1 MTATYGKRTLEAAA
15 ALSQRPGGSRL
26 SEIAETLRVRMSSAQ
41 RAIQSL
47 TDEGMVTAIAQGPDR
62 RYVINRGHPASDA
75 LGEFALRKLS
85 VREALDI
92 VVRAN
97 AAVEFAGRDERG
109 YVVVLSPFAEPADVA
124 RLQETFELINRARPD
139 RVVVD
144 MFERSELRNRLFDEP
159 DLRERGLGMRPV
171 KGSAIRM
178 FRDPHRHGSFDAPKL
193 GRLHPSLPRVPR
205 RAITRLAKEHGLAR
219 IAVFGSAVRSD
230 FRPDSD
236 VDVLVEAKPGARLGV
251 GNLVALK
258 QEMEDL
264 LDRDV
269 NVLTPRAVN
278 GRMGER
284 VARDQVVLHGRA

>member
-1 MTATYGKRTLEAAA
+1 MA

-26 SEIAETLRVRMSSAQ
+26 GETAEILGVPLSSAQ
-41 RAIQSL
+41 RAVSAL
-47 TDEGMVTAIAQGPDR
+47 VADGLVTAIAQGPDR
-62 RYVINRGHPASDA
+62 RYVINREHPAGDG
-75 LGEFALRKLS
+75 LVEFALRKPS
-85 VREALDI
+85 VREALD
-92 VVRAN
+92 VVARAN
-97 AAVEFAGRDERG
+97 PAVEFAGRDERG

-124 RLQETFELINRARPD
+124 RLQETFERINRDRPD
-139 RVVVD
+139 RVVVEV
-144 MFERSELRNRLFDEP
+144 FERSELRNLFFDEP
-159 DLRERGLGMRPV
+159 GLLERGLGMRPV

-269 NVLTPRAVN
+269 NVLTPRAVD